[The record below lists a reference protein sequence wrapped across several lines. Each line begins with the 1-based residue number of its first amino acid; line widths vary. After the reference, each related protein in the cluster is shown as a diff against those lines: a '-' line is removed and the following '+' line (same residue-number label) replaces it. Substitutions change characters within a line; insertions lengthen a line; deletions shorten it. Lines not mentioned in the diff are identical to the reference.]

1 MSRLRN
7 IENIAFFIVLFGV
20 TIAFYAVVEDYLLTV
35 FWAAI
40 FAVLAFPLNLR
51 MRDWLGGRR
60 NLAAMLTLLVI
71 VPAVILPLVVL
82 GGGMGREAA
91 TLYANVRSGAIDP
104 TAPLQ
109 WLSEQVPTFS
119 ERLQTLGVD
128 LDDVRRQLASAAA
141 SASGWL
147 AGFALAVGQNFMK
160 LIALATLMLYV
171 LFFFLRDGE
180 ALIGHLVRVL
190 PLGDER
196 EQRFFRRFAEV
207 ARATVKGTFIVG
219 ALQGFLGGLMFW
231 ALGLPGPVLWGMV
244 MGVLSMLPLV
254 GAIIVWGPVAIYFGT
269 EGDWFRCLTLV
280 LVGGGVIGSV
290 DNFLRPILVGRD
302 TRMPDYLILLSSL
315 GGIGLLGLS
324 GFIIGPMIAAL
335 FITSWEIFEEDF
347 GGRNV
352 LEDLASPAG
361 SRSGAEPVAPPSDPS
376 RAAEVGARGTGPGDH
391 A

>member
-1 MSRLRN
+1 MPALRTL
-7 IENIAFFIVLFGV
+7 ENIAFFIVLFGV
-20 TIAFYAVVEDYLLTV
+20 TVAFYAVVRDYLLTV

-51 MRDWLGGRR
+51 LRRWLGGRP
-60 NLAAMLTLLVI
+60 NLAALLTLAVI
-71 VPAVILPLVVL
+71 VPAVIVPLLVL
-82 GGGMGREAA
+82 GGGMGREAV

-104 TAPLQ
+104 SAPLQ
-109 WLSEQVPTFS
+109 WLQEQVPTFS
-119 ERLQTLGVD
+119 ERLETLGVD
-128 LDDVRRQLASAAA
+128 LDDVRRQLGSVAAT
-141 SASGWL
+141 ASGWL

-219 ALQGFLGGLMFW
+219 ALQGFLGGILFW

-254 GAIIVWGPVAIYFGT
+254 GAVVVWGPVAIYFGV
-269 EGDWFRCLTLV
+269 EGDWFRCLALV
-280 LVGGGVIGSV
+280 IVGGGVIGSV
-290 DNFLRPILVGRD
+290 DNFLRPVLVGRD

-335 FITSWEIFEEDF
+335 FLTSWEIFEEDF

-352 LEDLASPAG
+352 LARAN
-361 SRSGAEPVAPPSDPS
+361 
-376 RAAEVGARGTGPGDH
+376 AAEGGADGARAPSEDPAFAGEADRADGEREGP
-391 A
+391 